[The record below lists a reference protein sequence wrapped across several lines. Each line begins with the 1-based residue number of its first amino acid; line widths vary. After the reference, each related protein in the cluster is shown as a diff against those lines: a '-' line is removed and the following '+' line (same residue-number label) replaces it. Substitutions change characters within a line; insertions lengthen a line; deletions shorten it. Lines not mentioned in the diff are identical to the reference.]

1 MEFGSE
7 FESSANDSYYT
18 DIKQVLPQ
26 GIYTRSGRD
35 ALFLIA
41 EDLHN
46 YNINTI
52 CMPALCCPSMVDP
65 FVHSGFK
72 INYYAIADGFQGTLK
87 NDSIGEEVCIL
98 VNSYFGKMSLAFHEV
113 ECLKLKNPNSKFLL
127 DFTHSFFKYYKE
139 INTLHIFDYCIA
151 SIRKWLYLPSGGG
164 LFSENP
170 IKALNSK
177 NYNFANLRKQALQS
191 KDEYLQNLDGK
202 LKDGYRRLLSQAE
215 MELQAIDSPNTIT
228 LIDSTSSKILER
240 ININLAAKVR
250 MENAVE
256 LYDSLSTI
264 QNHIIMI
271 LTKDEIFSNPPLY
284 FPVISNCRD
293 DLQKKL
299 AEKYSIY
306 CPVIWPIPEKAY
318 GVSKRADMISQ
329 SMLAIPCDQRYST
342 QDMRFISLCVKKVL
356 SCKN

>member
-7 FESSANDSYYT
+7 FESSANDSFYS

-46 YNINTI
+46 YNIDTI
-52 CMPALCCPSMVDP
+52 YMPALCCPSMVDP
-65 FVHSGFK
+65 FIHSGFK
-72 INYYAIADGFQGTLK
+72 INYYAIGDGFQGSLK
-87 NDSIGEEVCIL
+87 NDSIKKEACIL

-113 ECLKLKNPNSKFLL
+113 ESLKLKNPHCKFLL
-127 DFTHSFFKYYKE
+127 DFTHSFLKYYKE
-139 INTLHIFDYCIA
+139 INTLQIFDYCIA

-164 LFSENP
+164 LFTENP
-170 IKALNSK
+170 IKVLNSK

-202 LKDGYRRLLSQAE
+202 LKDEYRRLLSQAE
-215 MELQAIDSPNTIT
+215 MELQAIDSPTAIS
-228 LIDSTSSKILER
+228 LIDPASSEILER
-240 ININLAAKVR
+240 INIDLVANVR

-264 QNHIIMI
+264 QNHIKMI
-271 LTKDEIFSNPPLY
+271 LTKDELCSNPPLY
-284 FPVISNCRD
+284 FPVISEYRD
-293 DLQKKL
+293 DLQKIL
-299 AEKYSIY
+299 AEEYSIY

-318 GVSKRADMISQ
+318 GISKRADMISK
-329 SMLAIPCDQRYST
+329 SMLGIPCDQRYSI
-342 QDMRFISLCVKKVL
+342 QDMRFISLCVKKAL